1 MNLKTRVGSAALA
14 LASLLTLTACKTE
27 SASGTETTSTTQES
41 APDLRGDVNN
51 PGHYSKEINE
61 KLRIDT
67 QVMGP
72 SEGITPKVYV
82 ANLPEMDVPIMETL
96 LKKLGDDIGEI
107 QVDEYKN
114 KGTVHTV
121 IMSTK
126 SGGYADFQV
135 RAVDSDF
142 PGWNM
147 TYNTSEYVWYSNAYI
162 DYGAVI
168 RNEYPEI
175 DNTELYTEPKEFSF
189 ATPQEAEEE
198 VRELLKSIGIENI
211 QRSEMFYLD
220 HKIMAEAE
228 KSDAAYDRMTKG
240 GSEEAVY
247 KEEWTEADDAYAMR
261 FDLLQDGITTL
272 PYNFTRATRTYAN
285 TTVDVIY
292 NKNGI
297 VHLYICMPWLFEEEV
312 ETPSSLVTANEVLD
326 LAQEKLLKSKP
337 PYERV
342 VDDISMRYYY
352 IQDRDR
358 WLLRPCWMVMI
369 LNKDKPTEG
378 EMVLSDHSVILI
390 DAITGEEF

>member
-1 MNLKTRVGSAALA
+1 MYLKTRVGSAALV

-27 SASGTETTSTTQES
+27 PPSGTETTSTTQES
-41 APDLRGDVNN
+41 VPDLSGDVNN
-51 PGHYSKEINE
+51 PGHYYEKINDQIS
-61 KLRIDT
+61 IDT
-67 QVMGP
+67 QIMGP
-72 SEGITPKVYV
+72 SEGVTPKVYV
-82 ANLPEMDVPIMETL
+82 ANLPEMDIPIMETL
-96 LKKLGDDIGEI
+96 LKALGDDVGEI
-107 QVDEYKN
+107 RADEYEDDS
-114 KGTVHTV
+114 HTV

-126 SGGYADFQV
+126 SGGYADLMTISI
-135 RAVDSDF
+135 DSNF

-147 TYNTSEYVWYSNAYI
+147 TYKTSEYVWYSNAYI
-162 DYGAVI
+162 DYGPVL
-168 RNEYPEI
+168 RNEVPEV

-211 QRSEMFYLD
+211 QRSEIFYLD

-272 PYNFTRATRTYAN
+272 PYNFTRTTRTYAN

-297 VHLYICMPWLFEEEV
+297 VRLYICMPWLFEEEV
-312 ETPSSLVTANEVLD
+312 ETPTHLVTANEVLNI
-326 LAQEKLLKSKP
+326 AQEKLGKSKP
-337 PYERV
+337 PYERI

-352 IQDRDR
+352 VQDKDR
-358 WLLRPCWMVMI
+358 WLLRPCWLVMI
-369 LNKDKPTEG
+369 LNKDKPTGG
-378 EMVLSDHSVILI
+378 EMVISDHSVILI